1 MLNWRDDTR
10 LASLDPTTMADQ
22 QSNRSDKQP
31 RVFAG
36 RFEYQKPLGKGA
48 GGAVY
53 LAEDLHNDRR
63 RVALKV
69 LSEEACESVQG
80 KMLRREFEILSK
92 LDHPNLV
99 RVYDYGSLPGGGVY
113 LAEEYIDGFSLQ
125 DARAL
130 LEPETHID
138 ITRQV
143 LLGLAYL
150 HGMGMIH
157 RDVKPANVMLL
168 WLSEESTRPMV
179 KLVDFGLSSMN
190 PGSDTLRG
198 GTRSYMA
205 PEIIEGNKGEFRS
218 DLFSLGVSLYYALCG
233 VLPFGPRSKDDPPP
247 TEEALA
253 PPSPHRYNPEV
264 PLTLSRFT
272 MVLLRQV
279 QGISY
284 EDAGEALQALARDT
298 EPTEWWSGRTFANNL
313 DVAAAPVLRGY
324 FERGILG
331 RRVGERERL
340 VEIVAE
346 RDEASEG
353 RFHYVR
359 GKPEIGK
366 TRLIADVTASLK
378 IEGCTVVRVDCH
390 EGMHAWELVHEILS
404 RIVELGA
411 SRGLRRLE
419 YYESYLLILKRL
431 ATLDDD
437 TDTQLSQVVDHAW
450 LRQAFEVAVETLR
463 PSQLVLVLEDL
474 HLADIASRQFLV
486 ECYDAAGGTTMPE
499 ALASGLRDQTFEIFR
514 EGERVDFHNIE
525 GLTRSDIRRFFE
537 GRLGIEE
544 LSEEWIDRIEQ
555 CAQGRPGYLEEVC
568 RTLID
573 EGLLRR
579 RSVASWQLDHKALR
593 EFTLPESL
601 RASFRRRFASIG
613 ASEREVLELLSLF
626 DRPARWEILRKF
638 VASAR
643 DGLSEVDQKLESLRR
658 RYLARMHIE
667 VDGRYLSLVDPILG
681 EVVRDLMSPSWK
693 RGLHR
698 RIGDELRAS
707 WRSQDVEPGEAAGHL
722 QVAGDEQRAREMFET
737 AGDRNVE
744 AADFGAAHAAYRAA
758 LETTETGPSRAY
770 LLAKQAKVLS
780 MLYQAEASRERL
792 EEAGDMAERTG
803 LDWLVSSV
811 CLTGAHVA
819 SVMGEDAGV
828 ERWISR
834 LEDCLPSA
842 GQQAPALKHRA
853 RVATRRGEFTRA
865 SRLLQQ
871 ATKRVRHFG
880 QRHRMAS
887 IHAQQADIEDWRGNH
902 GRADHLCVEALGA
915 ADGVDDEF
923 GRAEIKYRQGVAYRR
938 RGEIDRAA
946 SAIEDALET
955 LSQGFRPDLW
965 IEALSQMALCKA
977 ALGDDEGSRR
987 YASDAFLFATE
998 FGNETLLERV
1008 RFCRAELRLRATD
1021 HPERILETMRETL
1034 EALQGSGTLVPELLE
1049 MSLRYGDCLAARGAG
1064 GDRSIVER
1072 ARERAESIGAEV
1084 LEQREGRLSG

>member
-1 MLNWRDDTR
+1 
-10 LASLDPTTMADQ
+10 MADE
-22 QSNRSDKQP
+22 QSSGSDDEQP
-31 RVFAG
+31 RIFAG

-69 LSEEACESVQG
+69 LTEEACESVQG

-99 RVYDYGSLPGGGVY
+99 RVYDYGTLPGGGVY

-138 ITRQV
+138 IARQV

-157 RDVKPANVMLL
+157 RDVKPANIMLL
-168 WLSEESTRPMV
+168 WLNEESTRPMV

-190 PGSDTLRG
+190 PGSDSLRG

-205 PEIIEGNKGEFRS
+205 PEIIRGNKGEFRS

-233 VLPFGPRSKDDPPP
+233 VLPFGPRSKEDPPP
-247 TEEALA
+247 TEEDLS

-279 QGISY
+279 EGVAY
-284 EDAGEALQALARDT
+284 EDAGEALQTLARDT
-298 EPTEWWSGRTFANNL
+298 ERAEWWSGRTFANNL

-346 RDEASEG
+346 ADQEAPG
-353 RFHYVR
+353 QFHYVR
-359 GKPEIGK
+359 GGPEIGK
-366 TRLIADVTASLK
+366 TRLISDVTASLK
-378 IEGCTVVRVDCH
+378 IEGCTVVQVDCTQQ
-390 EGMHAWELVHEILS
+390 MHAWELVHELLS

-411 SRGLRRLE
+411 SRGMRQLE

-437 TDTQLSQVVDHAW
+437 TDTQLSQVVDHEW
-450 LRQAFEVAVETLR
+450 LRRAFEVAVEKLR
-463 PSQLVLVLEDL
+463 PQKLVVVIEDL
-474 HLADIASRQFLV
+474 HRADIASRQFLA
-486 ECYDAAGGTTMPE
+486 ECYDADDGTTMPE
-499 ALASGLRDQTFEIFR
+499 ALATGLGDQTFEIIG
-514 EGERVDFHNIE
+514 EGERVDYHDIE
-525 GLTRSDIRRFFE
+525 GLTQSDIRRFFE
-537 GRLGIEE
+537 GRLGIEG
-544 LSEEWIDRIEQ
+544 LDEEWIDQIDE
-555 CAQGRPGYLEEVC
+555 CASGRPGYLEEVC

-573 EGLLRR
+573 EGLLHR
-579 RSVASWQLDHKALR
+579 RSVASWTLDREALE

-626 DRPARWEILRKF
+626 ERPVRWEALREF
-638 VASAR
+638 VASGA
-643 DGLSEVDQKLESLRR
+643 DSIQETDQTLESLRR

-667 VDGRYLSLVDPILG
+667 VDGRYLALVDSILG

-698 RIGDELRAS
+698 RIGDYLREA
-707 WRSQDVEPGEAAGHL
+707 WRAGDLPSEESAMHL
-722 QVAGDEQRAREMFET
+722 QVAGEQEGARQMYET
-737 AGDRNVE
+737 AGDQNYE
-744 AADFGAAHAAYRAA
+744 STDFGAAHEAYRAA
-758 LETTETGPSRAY
+758 LETTDSGPSQAY
-770 LLAKQAKVLS
+770 LLAKKARVLLT
-780 MLYQAEASRERL
+780 LYQPAASRELL
-792 EEAGDMAERTG
+792 EDAGEMAERTG

-811 CLTGAHVA
+811 CLTGAEVTL
-819 SVMGEDAGV
+819 VMGDDDGV

-842 GQQAPALKHRA
+842 GQQAPALEYRA
-853 RVATRRGEFTRA
+853 AVARRCGEFGEA
-865 SRLLQQ
+865 SKRLKQ

-880 QRHRMAS
+880 QHGRMAS
-887 IHAQQADIEDWRGNH
+887 ICAEQGDIEDWRGNA
-902 GRADHLCVEALGA
+902 GRADHLFAKALEVAESFG
-915 ADGVDDEF
+915 DDF

-938 RGEIDRAA
+938 RGEVDKGA

-955 LSQGFRPDLW
+955 LSRGLRPDLW
-965 IEALSQMALCKA
+965 IEALSQIALCKA
-977 ALGDDEGSRR
+977 ELGDDEAARR
-987 YASDAFLFATE
+987 YAADAFMFASE
-998 FGNETLLERV
+998 FGNEMLLERV
-1008 RFCRAELRLRATD
+1008 RFDRAELRLRETD
-1021 HPERILETMRETL
+1021 HPERILSTMK
-1034 EALQGSGTLVPELLE
+1034 EAIERIRRADTLVPEFLE
-1049 MSLRYGDCLAARGAG
+1049 MSLRYGSRLADFGDEAG
-1064 GDRSIVER
+1064 VTVVEE
-1072 ARERAESIGAEV
+1072 ARERAEQIGAGSLRGSV
-1084 LEQREGRLSG
+1084 QATSGE